1 MIFPKD
7 RRILTSMKR
16 SFQNKQPSI
25 NPNSYCDETALII
38 GACNI
43 GSKTSI
49 WPYAVLR
56 ADVQAIT
63 IGQQTNIQD
72 GTIIH
77 CASKALTPPNGMPC
91 IVGNRV
97 TIGHQ
102 VILHACH
109 VMDDCLIGMG
119 SIVMDGSTIQA
130 NTILGARSLVTENQI
145 LESGYLY
152 LGSPAKKI
160 RRLTKKE
167 EEHIQ
172 TSATHYCQLAKESY
186 G

>member
-1 MIFPKD
+1 M
-7 RRILTSMKR
+7 
-16 SFQNKQPSI
+16 
-25 NPNSYCDETALII
+25 
-38 GACNI
+38 
-43 GSKTSI
+43 
-49 WPYAVLR
+49 
-56 ADVQAIT
+56 QAIT

-97 TIGHQ
+97 TIGHR
-102 VILHACH
+102 ILHACH
-109 VMDDCLIGMG
+109 VLDDCLIGMG

-160 RRLTKKE
+160 RRLTKKKKS
-167 EEHIQ
+167 IFK
-172 TSATHYCQLAKESY
+172 LAQRITAN
-186 G
+186 

>member
-1 MIFPKD
+1 MMIFMNRAFK
-7 RRILTSMKR
+7 
-16 SFQNKQPSI
+16 NKTPSVD
-25 NPNSYCDETALII
+25 PNCYCDDTALII
-38 GACNI
+38 GDCSI
-43 GSKTSI
+43 GAGSSI

-77 CASKALTPPNGMPC
+77 CASQALTPPNGIPC

-102 VILHACH
+102 VMLHACH

-119 SIVMDGSTIQA
+119 SIVMDGSIIRP
-130 NTILGARSLVTENQI
+130 NVILGARSLVTENQT
-145 LESGYLY
+145 LESGFLY

-160 RRLTKKE
+160 RPLTEKE
-167 EEHIQ
+167 EAHIQ
-172 TSATHYCQLAKESY
+172 TSAMHYCELAKASY
-186 G
+186 S